1 LHTTTTANKMENDH
15 SFRLSRIYA
24 TGWNAAKALSTDCL
38 ADLDADKI
46 AAMNPYRNDDER
58 RRWNEGFEGGA
69 KK

>member
-1 LHTTTTANKMENDH
+1 M
-15 SFRLSRIYA
+15 SRIYA